1 MRDTETTTIA
11 PGITRVEAVID
22 GKRHGYHV
30 LDGANGPILVDP
42 GVVDAP
48 TTVYEPALEANGWT
62 LADVSLA
69 LVTHADADHHGGSE
83 ELREHAPSVT
93 LAAHEA
99 DAHLMERVDAIMDER
114 YGMFAD
120 DHDITYDDETRDWLD
135 GMMGAGERV
144 DVRLRGGERIA
155 LADRELDVL
164 HTPGHTRGHLVLHD
178 ATHDVVVGGDAVFG
192 RGVFTVDGDY
202 IQPPPYYLYPEYENT
217 IELLRALD
225 ADALSL
231 THYEVFEGEDVEA
244 FLDESLAFA
253 SEVDT
258 LALELVETA
267 GTITLRE
274 AIDAFVERRGSYG
287 LDADLAYPLSGH
299 LDAHVD
305 RGNLERTTKDR
316 LVAWQK
322 A

>member
-1 MRDTETTTIA
+1 MRDTKTTTIA
-11 PGITRVEAVID
+11 PGITRVETVID
-22 GKRHGYHV
+22 GKIHGYHV
-30 LDGANGPILVDP
+30 LDGANGPVIVDP
-42 GVVDAP
+42 GVADAP
-48 TTVYEPALEANGWT
+48 TTVYEPALEADGWT

-69 LVTHADADHHGGSE
+69 LITHADADHHGGNE

-93 LAAHEA
+93 LAAHETDA
-99 DAHLMERVDAIMDER
+99 DLMESVDAIMDER

-120 DHDITYDDETRDWLD
+120 DHGITYDEETRDWLD
-135 GMMGAGERV
+135 GMMGAGERI
-144 DVRLRGGERIA
+144 DLRLRGGEQLA

-164 HTPGHTRGHLVLHD
+164 HTPGHTRGHLVLYD

-192 RGVFTVDGDY
+192 RGVFTVDDEY
-202 IQPPPYYLYPEYENT
+202 IQPPPYYLYPAYQNT

-225 ADALSL
+225 ADTLSL
-231 THYEVFEGEDVEA
+231 THYEVFEGEAVDA

-253 SEVDT
+253 SEVDA
-258 LALELVETA
+258 LALDLVDAE
-267 GTITLRE
+267 GPLTLRE

-299 LDAHVD
+299 FAAHVD
-305 RGNLERTTKDR
+305 RGNLERTTKDG

>member
-11 PGITRVEAVID
+11 PGITRVETVID
-22 GKRHGYHV
+22 GKIHGYHV
-30 LDGANGPILVDP
+30 LDGANGPVIVDP
-42 GVVDAP
+42 GVADAP
-48 TTVYEPALEANGWT
+48 TTVYEPALEADGWT

-69 LVTHADADHHGGSE
+69 LITHADADHHGGNE

-93 LAAHEA
+93 LAAHETDA
-99 DAHLMERVDAIMDER
+99 DLMESVDALMDER

-120 DHDITYDDETRDWLD
+120 DHGITYDKETRDWLD
-135 GMMGAGERV
+135 GMIGAGERI
-144 DVRLRGGERIA
+144 DLRLRGGEQLA

-164 HTPGHTRGHLVLHD
+164 HTPGHTRGHLVLYD

-192 RGVFTVDGDY
+192 RGVFTVDDEY
-202 IQPPPYYLYPEYENT
+202 IQPPPYYLYPAYQNT

-225 ADALSL
+225 ADTLSL
-231 THYEVFEGEDVEA
+231 THYEVFEGEAVDA

-253 SEVDT
+253 SEVDA
-258 LALELVETA
+258 LALDLVDAE
-267 GTITLRE
+267 GPLTLRE

-299 LDAHVD
+299 FAAHVD
-305 RGNLERTTKDR
+305 RGNLERTTKDG